1 MLLAR
6 KSEDFIP
13 TLFNDLFDLN
23 WNNYP
28 INTTPQMNIK
38 ENDKSYEMELCVP
51 SLTKD
56 DLNISIDQDNNLIVE
71 MNKKSDKEDKNSRY
85 LRHEFT
91 SSQFKEIMA
100 LPDNIN
106 KNEINAKVENGVLNI
121 ILPKQTVEEAKKSIK
136 QIDIQ

>member
-51 SLTKD
+51 GLTKN

-71 MNKKSDKEDKNSRY
+71 MNKKSVA
-85 LRHEFT
+85 F
-91 SSQFKEIMA
+91 F
-100 LPDNIN
+100 
-106 KNEINAKVENGVLNI
+106 VENG
-121 ILPKQTVEEAKKSIK
+121 QERRKKR
-136 QIDIQ
+136 